1 MNLLFWLLVTA
12 IFSLAILCF
21 KLWGKRKSLRV
32 SIEQFADT
40 SFDLIGS
47 SEQVASV
54 SRDLESSSIEQLDV
68 LMATISASHEI
79 NSMVNRTND
88 STNFLSEEA
97 KHLAS
102 MSQKGSTI
110 IGEMVGFSLQMKD
123 GSEHFKSEIEKSMNE
138 LTDSLSIIKEIA
150 SKTQLI
156 NDIVF
161 QTKLLSFN
169 ASVEA
174 ARAGE
179 NGKGFAVVAEEIG
192 KLAQMSGRSANEI
205 ATIVDKSVT
214 SINKAIETAKTR
226 VEKLTTEGKKQNELG
241 HESTKNCEFV
251 FNNISEKIQSIN
263 GMIEEITVA
272 TKEQSVGVNQLD
284 LAIIKL
290 QEVAD
295 RNRLV
300 ASQST
305 EHAIEFEIQTK
316 KIMEINQALATENH
330 FDTYQKPRLKKF
342 IWNDKFYLGVKE
354 MDDEHKI
361 LVQKINFL
369 VEMLE
374 AQYLKKDIPT
384 LMNAFNSLASYTV
397 EHFQD
402 EENFMQSIGY
412 SQLSSHKKIH
422 EKLLTQ
428 VGAYGKMIQTGNLD
442 DKKLIS
448 FLRNWL
454 MSHIMGVDMQYAA
467 YHKQESGQKVF
478 KSVG

>member
-1 MNLLFWLLVTA
+1 MNLLFWPLVTGF
-12 IFSLAILCF
+12 FSLALICF
-21 KLWGKRKSLRV
+21 KLWGKRKSLKISV
-32 SIEQFADT
+32 EQYADT

-54 SRDLESSSIEQLDV
+54 SRDLEVSSIEQLDI
-68 LMATISASHEI
+68 LMTTISASHQI
-79 NSMVNRTND
+79 NSMVNRTSD

-97 KHLAS
+97 KRLSS

-123 GSEHFKSEIEKSMNE
+123 GSEYFKSEIEKSMDE
-138 LTDSLSIIKEIA
+138 LTEALSIIKEIA

-169 ASVEA
+169 ASVES

-205 ATIVDKSVT
+205 ATIVDKSVF
-214 SINKAIETAKTR
+214 SINKAIETAKSR
-226 VEKLTTEGKKQNELG
+226 VEKITTEGKKQNEQS
-241 HESTKNCEFV
+241 HESAKNCEFV
-251 FNNISEKIQSIN
+251 FHNISEKIQSIN
-263 GMIEEITVA
+263 AMIEEIAVA
-272 TKEQSVGVNQLD
+272 TKEQSIGVNQLD

-290 QEVAD
+290 QEMAD

-316 KIMEINQALATENH
+316 KIMEINQMLASENQ

-342 IWNDKFYLGVKE
+342 VWNDKLNLGVKE
-354 MDDEHKI
+354 MDEEHRI
-361 LVQKINFL
+361 LVKKINFL
-369 VEMLE
+369 VETIE
-374 AQYLKKDIPT
+374 AQYFKKDAHV

-428 VGAYGKMIQTGNLD
+428 VGAYGKMIQSGNLD

-467 YHKQESGQKVF
+467 YHKKESGHNFFKKV
-478 KSVG
+478 V